1 MPRLP
6 PKAGLETQPILKACI
21 EARAALAEL
30 KQAGDLLPNQTIL
43 INTIPLL
50 EARASSEIE
59 NVVTT
64 TDRLFR
70 FAQEEADGQ
79 ADPATREALRYRTAL
94 YRGYESLKRRPMA
107 TATAAEVCRTIK
119 GAWLDIRRVPGTALA
134 NDATGKVIYTPP
146 QGEDRLRTP
155 LANWER
161 FVHKTDSLDPLVRM
175 AVGHYQF

>member
-1 MPRLP
+1 MTKFAPEKPCDSLPRLP
-6 PKAGLETQPILKACI
+6 PKADLETRPILKACI

-50 EARASSEIE
+50 EARASSESE

-79 ADPATREALRYRTAL
+79 ADPATKEALRYRTAL
-94 YRGYESLKRRPMA
+94 YRGYESLKAPTDDDCDGGGGVSHHQGC
-107 TATAAEVCRTIK
+107 TARYPSSPRN
-119 GAWLDIRRVPGTALA
+119 G
-134 NDATGKVIYTPP
+134 
-146 QGEDRLRTP
+146 
-155 LANWER
+155 
-161 FVHKTDSLDPLVRM
+161 
-175 AVGHYQF
+175 VGQ